1 MERAQQY
8 IRHDIPKDA
17 IMLTKYEALNH
28 QTKFYTNWK
37 PQSDVW
43 PLLYGRP
50 ILATAAACT
59 GFYINLR
66 FRKKLKL
73 RDYSSIFTIAGV
85 TAVPTAMTGLCYSEF
100 VLNKLLLLEVRCPLC
115 LETRSVFSQIF
126 TGIFFPLMLVP
137 IANFSM
143 AFTSGTFNVPLIT
156 DVKRTFKIISSVYQP
171 MLPMFATIF
180 TLQVLLAGFI
190 THSQIK
196 SFLHI
201 LDVQYYIE
209 EQQKNEKHA
218 SSNL

>member
-1 MERAQQY
+1 MERAQQH

-17 IMLTKYEALNH
+17 VLLSKYEALNH
-28 QTKFYTNWK
+28 QTKFYRNWK

-66 FRKKLKL
+66 FRKKLRL
-73 RDYSSIFTIAGV
+73 RDYGWLPTIV
-85 TAVPTAMTGLCYSEF
+85 SLTAVPTAMTGLFYSEF

-115 LETRSVFSQIF
+115 LEIRSVLSQIF
-126 TGIFFPLMLVP
+126 TGVFCPLMLVP

-143 AFTSGTFNVPLIT
+143 AHTSGTFNVPLIT
-156 DVKRTFKIISSVYQP
+156 DVKKTLKIVSSVYQP
-171 MLPMFATIF
+171 MLPTLATIF
-180 TLQVLLAGFI
+180 TLHVLLAGFI

-196 SFLHI
+196 SLLHI

-209 EQQKNEKHA
+209 EEQKNEKHA
-218 SSNL
+218 PNNL

>member
-137 IANFSM
+137 IANFSVSINY
-143 AFTSGTFNVPLIT
+143 FCSITLI
-156 DVKRTFKIISSVYQP
+156 
-171 MLPMFATIF
+171 
-180 TLQVLLAGFI
+180 
-190 THSQIK
+190 
-196 SFLHI
+196 
-201 LDVQYYIE
+201 
-209 EQQKNEKHA
+209 
-218 SSNL
+218 